1 MTSPNDKQ
9 HSKQN
14 LRAARVAT
22 AAAGRRRKT
31 AAAALS
37 VVSNTLLVILK
48 LIVGIGFGSVGVI
61 SEAIHSATD
70 LLAAAI
76 AYLSVRAS
84 DTPPDADH
92 PYGHGKIES
101 ISGLAEA
108 LLIYLA
114 GGFIITQAAQ
124 KLMAP
129 DHHAGE
135 VGAGLAVMAF
145 SAAINAVLSTHLRR
159 VAQATDSLALEA
171 DARHLRADVLTSCGV
186 FGGLLLVRFTG
197 QAWFDPVTAL
207 LVALLI
213 LSTAFKLTRDALRP
227 LMDASLPPEEELAIH
242 QVLDTDTRVLGYHK
256 LRTRKSGSQRHAD
269 VHVQIDDDCT
279 LVQAHDLTEE
289 LEDQIRAALPAININ
304 IHIEPYYAE
313 MRHQRE
319 VHGISDLP
327 PSGDAPSAPDAEGPR
342 ANLSNASRDRID
354 GNSIEPHTGA
364 C

>member
-1 MTSPNDKQ
+1 MTPPYERS
-9 HSKQN
+9 N
-14 LRAARVAT
+14 LKTGRITDRMAAAARK
-22 AAAGRRRKT
+22 RRIKT

-37 VVSNTLLVILK
+37 ILSNTLLVVLK
-48 LIVGIGFGSVGVI
+48 LSVGLWLGSV
-61 SEAIHSATD
+61 SMLSDAIHSSTD
-70 LLAAAI
+70 LMAAAI

-114 GGFIITQAAQ
+114 GGFIINEAIH
-124 KLMAP
+124 KLLAHGR
-129 DHHAGE
+129 DAKE
-135 VGAGLAVMAF
+135 VGPGMVVMAF
-145 SAAINAVLSTHLRR
+145 SAALNVALSTHLFR
-159 VAQATDSLALEA
+159 VARATDSQALEA
-171 DARHLRADVLTSCGV
+171 DARHLRTDVLTSCGV
-186 FGGLLLVRFTG
+186 FIGLWLVHLTG
-197 QAWFDPVTAL
+197 RSWFDPVTAL

-213 LSTAFKLTRDALRP
+213 LGTAFKLTHDALRP
-227 LMDASLPPEEELAIH
+227 LMDASLPAEEELAIH
-242 QVLDTDTRVLGYHK
+242 QVLDGDARVLGYHK

-289 LEDQIRAALPAININ
+289 LEDRIRAALPDIYIN

-319 VHGISDLP
+319 AHGMIDPTQHAAPLISN
-327 PSGDAPSAPDAEGPR
+327 SAGPQSESPHKHDGR
-342 ANLSNASRDRID
+342 PASDPAD
-354 GNSIEPHTGA
+354 PHTGA